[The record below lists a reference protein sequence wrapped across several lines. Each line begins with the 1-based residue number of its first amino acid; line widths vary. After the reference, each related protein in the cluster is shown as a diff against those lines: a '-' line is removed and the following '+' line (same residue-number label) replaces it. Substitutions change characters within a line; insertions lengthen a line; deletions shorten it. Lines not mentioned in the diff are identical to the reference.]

1 MTFNTDMPFPESTVM
16 SPDLVCE
23 CPPDDTACAPAA
35 IDARAATIDPRAPK
49 RRARAERVE
58 RTERA
63 DGRGRRFR
71 FGDVVDAMSAM
82 NDAPPRP
89 VTGSIAISFAVVSRR
104 NWPR

>member
-1 MTFNTDMPFPESTVM
+1 MTFNTDMPFQESTVM
-16 SPDLVCE
+16 SVDLVCE
-23 CPPDDTACAPAA
+23 CPPGDTSCAPVA
-35 IDARAATIDPRAPK
+35 IDERAATADPRAPK
-49 RRARAERVE
+49 RRAERVA

-71 FGDVVDAMSAM
+71 FGDAMDAMSAA

-89 VTGSIAISFAVVSRR
+89 LTGSIAISFAVVSRR